1 MKRANLPSREQALID
16 YIALGVDR
24 SLSKLHVFYKETL
37 GPERA
42 PGLTAL
48 KNWSRQG
55 DWQIRVHEHELQ
67 VSGLVQSLAIEG
79 TAEAHL
85 DMARNLHN
93 AGNRLITKIVA
104 MVERVR
110 GGDVA
115 QANVITDIALKLSKH
130 ALEIERGRPPSTER
144 LREIMDSIPKPE
156 GDKGGDV
163 TELPAGGTPTAPP
176 QSTDSILR
184 QFDAITGADKG
195 RPN

>member
-1 MKRANLPSREQALID
+1 MTRRDRPTPEEAFAD
-16 YIALGVDR
+16 YLA
-24 SLSKLHVFYKETL
+24 L
-37 GPERA
+37 GPERSIA
-42 PGLTAL
+42 KLCELYADTCASPPALRTL
-48 KNWSRQG
+48 KNWSAEGAWRH
-55 DWQIRVHEHELQ
+55 RVVEHAAQ
-67 VSGLVQSLAIEG
+67 VGALVQSMA
-79 TAEAHL
+79 AESGSQAHL
-85 DMARNLHN
+85 DMARSLHA
-93 AGNRLITKIVA
+93 AGNQMIAKIVA
-104 MVERVR
+104 MVEGIQ

-195 RPN
+195 KPH